1 MCSATE
7 VRSGRTELGLL
18 NLEKGRLE
26 EGTGHFTEVCESL
39 IGGVK

>member
-1 MCSATE
+1 MFSHRGKEWEDRA
-7 VRSGRTELGLL
+7 GLL